1 LVLYDNLALTKP
13 HRTDMLMLYIET
25 MEAIEKLQNEGE
37 SFAAGT

>member
-1 LVLYDNLALTKP
+1 
-13 HRTDMLMLYIET
+13 MLMLYIET